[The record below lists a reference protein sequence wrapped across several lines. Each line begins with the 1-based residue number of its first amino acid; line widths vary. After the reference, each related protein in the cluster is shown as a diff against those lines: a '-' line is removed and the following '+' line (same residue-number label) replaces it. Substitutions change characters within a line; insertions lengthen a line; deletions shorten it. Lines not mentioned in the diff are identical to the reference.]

1 MPGHVACKT
10 LFVVISDLTLRILK
24 VITLMTVVMMM
35 VMAMMMVMVMMMTM
49 RMVMIGHLSSAV
61 GSRPTSFVEVGR
73 LTLVEVVAAVRIKG
87 PCVLG
92 KIFKRMIIPHLI
104 SFILFYFYFRS

>member
-10 LFVVISDLTLRILK
+10 LFVVISDLTLRILN
-24 VITLMTVVMMM
+24 VITLMTVV
-35 VMAMMMVMVMMMTM
+35 MMMVMVMMMTM

-87 PCVLG
+87 PRVLG
-92 KIFKRMIIPHLI
+92 R
-104 SFILFYFYFRS
+104 ILG